1 MGDATDPAAEPC
13 VRYGR
18 LSDSLGFLLR
28 LAQLQSFADF
38 YRTFE
43 GEDVRPGEIS
53 VLMVLYE
60 NPGIRQ
66 GLLARALCIK
76 RAHMTK
82 MVRQMEDDGLI
93 ARRVPED
100 DKRAMELQLTEAG
113 ACRVK
118 ALMPGFDSHESRDA
132 RDLSREEAAELKR
145 LLRKMLG
152 VALDAGRSWPD
163 RCAVVR
169 PESPREQGVP
179 FNASRG
185 GGRHRLN
192 VGRAG

>member
-1 MGDATDPAAEPC
+1 MIDAPEHAAETV

-38 YRTFE
+38 FRTFE
-43 GEDVRPGEIS
+43 GEEVRPGEIS

-66 GLLARALCIK
+66 GLLARALSIK

-82 MVRQMEDDGLI
+82 MVRQMEADGLI
-93 ARRVPED
+93 TRRVPED
-100 DKRAMELQLTEAG
+100 DKRAMELRLTAAG
-113 ACRVK
+113 ETRVK
-118 ALMPGFDSHESRDA
+118 SLMPIFADHESRDA
-132 RDLSREEAAELKR
+132 RDLERTEAAELKR

-152 VALDAGRSWPD
+152 VALD
-163 RCAVVR
+163 
-169 PESPREQGVP
+169 Q
-179 FNASRG
+179 
-185 GGRHRLN
+185 
-192 VGRAG
+192 GRAKPDP

>member
-1 MGDATDPAAEPC
+1 MKHAPDES

-66 GLLARALCIK
+66 GLLASALSIK

-82 MVRQMEDDGLI
+82 MVRQMEGDGLI
-93 ARRVPED
+93 TRSVPED
-100 DKRAMELQLTEAG
+100 DKRAMELRLTETGAG
-113 ACRVK
+113 RVK
-118 ALMPGFDSHESRDA
+118 SLMPGFDRHELHDA
-132 RDLSREEAAELKR
+132 QDLSREEATELKR

-152 VALDAGRSWPD
+152 LSLDTN
-163 RCAVVR
+163 
-169 PESPREQGVP
+169 PR
-179 FNASRG
+179 
-185 GGRHRLN
+185 
-192 VGRAG
+192 